1 MVNYAYI
8 VLVNRPNG
16 KIGFISCAN
25 EKMALDCI
33 DNEDDVKTV
42 YRINAYG
49 HTQEMER
56 GVRLVEK
63 EEPKPKAMIGNTPVY
78 GVQPLSINHV
88 HHIVPCG
95 VDPVEKAGGCNL
107 GEIPKKKPIAK
118 VFVYADVVGGIN
130 KEHEQ
135 AYAFYEELVIKELV
149 KAGYDVLIQ
158 TRRAVHQGYLSG
170 IGNNARFLS
179 TKDDRV
185 PSWKLALA
193 DASSR
198 IRDLDANDK
207 HVVILLS
214 GGKYDVPTE
223 AAEGRIAYELDVL
236 AKYADGIMLY
246 EYGGGV
252 NGADM
257 FRVVR
262 ETKYKLPDQDRY
274 KIDLAYNTSLNY
286 VDKRDKVHLPKPVR
300 EGGNK

>member
-25 EKMALDCI
+25 EKMALDYI
-33 DNEDDVKTV
+33 DNEDDINTV
-42 YRINAYG
+42 YRINEYG

-63 EEPKPKAMIGNTPVY
+63 EKPKPKAMIGNTPVY
-78 GVQPLSINHV
+78 GIQPIGKRLEAKIN
-88 HHIVPCG
+88 
-95 VDPVEKAGGCNL
+95 DGCIL
-107 GEIPKKKPIAK
+107 GEIPLPKKKPIAK
-118 VFVYADVVGGIN
+118 VFVYADVVGGITE
-130 KEHEQ
+130 EHEK
-135 AYAFYEELVIKELV
+135 AYARYEELVIKELV